1 MEFLERRRLPR
12 TRGAAQV
19 NREIA
24 RIEQE
29 LDHLLL
35 LRPKPV
41 GSNEIAMPTQRF
53 KMPKPSVDSLN
64 HFLFPIQACA
74 RGHFVAGPENG
85 ASRLLNHEMAF
96 QFSEANVTTAVT
108 QGLGE

>member
-1 MEFLERRRLPR
+1 MAVENPTLCSSSTALMV
-12 TRGAAQV
+12 GATA
-19 NREIA
+19 IA
-24 RIEQE
+24 LRPAS
-29 LDHLLL
+29 